1 MDETRNEN
9 AIIFETGIRITLTVA
24 DAFMKTFDV
33 GAEMRTFKFVL
44 FADYICHRIWILVET
59 N

>member
-44 FADYICHRIWILVET
+44 FADYICHRI
-59 N
+59 